1 MNMEDFAEEFGRLQ
15 GTYLKEIYAIST
27 GFVVRGEHAVLLCL
41 YISDRPLLS
50 GELVTRTGLTSGR
63 IANILKGLEADGMI
77 VRISDRD
84 DRRMVHVK
92 LTDEGTEFSQKEFR
106 RMVDRQKQILA
117 SLGEKDGPEFVR
129 LVKRLLEYIRQNPG
143 CIPQTRG

>member
-1 MNMEDFAEEFGRLQ
+1 MEKEDFAEELGRLQ
-15 GTYLKEIYAIST
+15 GTYLKEIYEIST
-27 GFVVRGEHAVLLCL
+27 GFVVRGEYAVLLCL

-50 GELVTRTGLTSGR
+50 GELVTKTGLTSGR
-63 IANILKGLEADGMI
+63 IANILKGLETAGLI

-92 LTDEGTEFSQKEFR
+92 LTDKGTEFSDSEFQGL
-106 RMVDRQKQILA
+106 VNRQRNILE

-129 LVKRLLEYIRQNPG
+129 LIKKFLEYIRQNPG
-143 CIPQTRG
+143 CIPQTR

>member
-1 MNMEDFAEEFGRLQ
+1 LAEELGRLQ
-15 GTYLKEIYAIST
+15 GTYLKEIYEIST
-27 GFVVRGEHAVLLCL
+27 GFVVRGEDAVLLCL

-63 IANILKGLEADGMI
+63 IANILKSLEKAGMI

-92 LTDEGTEFSQKEFR
+92 LTDKGTAFSEKEFR
-106 RMVDRQKQILA
+106 DMVSRQKNILI
-117 SLGEKDGPEFVR
+117 SLGEKDGSEFVR
-129 LVKRLLEYIRQNPG
+129 LIKKFLEYIRQNPE
-143 CIPQTRG
+143 CIPQTR

>member
-1 MNMEDFAEEFGRLQ
+1 MAMKELAEELGRLQ
-15 GTYLKEIYAIST
+15 GTYLKEIYEIST
-27 GFVVRGEHAVLLCL
+27 GFVVRGEDAVLLCL

-63 IANILKGLEADGMI
+63 IANILKSLEKAGMI

-92 LTDEGTEFSQKEFR
+92 LTDKGTAFSEKEFR
-106 RMVDRQKQILA
+106 DMVSRQKNILI
-117 SLGEKDGPEFVR
+117 SLGEKDGSEFVR
-129 LVKRLLEYIRQNPG
+129 LIKKFLEYIRQNPE
-143 CIPQTRG
+143 CIPQTR